1 MEQKSI
7 LIELFGRT
15 PELRVIDFL
24 LENNIFDYTKT
35 EIARGAGIT
44 RPTLYRF
51 WNKLEKAGLVTETRK
66 INRTQ
71 LYKINLESP
80 IIKKIMEIEMK
91 VSLKEVDIKK
101 PREIEPVSVRIR

>member
-7 LIELFGRT
+7 LIELFGHT

-24 LENNIFDYTKT
+24 LDNNIFDYTKT

-51 WNKLEKAGLVTETRK
+51 WDKLEKAGLVTKSRK

-71 LYKINLESP
+71 LYKVNLESL
-80 IIKKIMEIEMK
+80 IIKRIMEIEMK
-91 VSLKEVDIKK
+91 VSLRGITVKK
-101 PREIEPVSVRIR
+101 PHEIEPIAVRV

>member
-1 MEQKSI
+1 MKQESI
-7 LIELFGRT
+7 LIELFGKT

-24 LENNIFDYTKT
+24 LDNNIFDYTKT
-35 EIARGAGIT
+35 EIAKGARIT

-51 WNKLEKAGLVTETRK
+51 WDKLEKAGLVKKTRK

-80 IIKKIMEIEMK
+80 IIKRIMEIEMK
-91 VSLKEVDIKK
+91 VSLKGI
-101 PREIEPVSVRIR
+101 SVRKLHKIKPISTRA